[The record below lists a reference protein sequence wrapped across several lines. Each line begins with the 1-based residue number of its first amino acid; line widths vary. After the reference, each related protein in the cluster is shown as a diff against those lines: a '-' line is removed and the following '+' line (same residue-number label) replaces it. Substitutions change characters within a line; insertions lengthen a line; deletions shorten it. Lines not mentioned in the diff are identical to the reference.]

1 MATLSKKPAGASA
14 AKPAKMIDL
23 TKEKTSPAV
32 TKFVNRVNK
41 LFVMFLKKTNV
52 PVFMAMAKNASA
64 ESFFLDYDTYKA
76 VFGEIGIQLFEQCFL
91 TALNTA
97 IADDVT
103 AAIDKSAAFVGLWD
117 SHTIYD
123 IVTNATTIM
132 VGDEDGRRYFTA
144 HQYHTISSEDLA
156 KLEVGTYMPFDEYN
170 PNRFYQQVYHII
182 GLSVAIVKNIIKNRW
197 PKLYY
202 SDETSVVTGR
212 FYATLGAYLRDANV
226 SKIDTSEEYAERTVR
241 QFMDELDK
249 PLMTMTA
256 ALLDDSGLSHATVLS
271 FLSSIKL
278 HLVYNESASGKIGD
292 TTVTMMLVAESLNGK
307 PGVSFDITIKDL
319 MVCYEACLEG
329 EQASKTRIEKF
340 EKAIK
345 RYVNDLCMLAI
356 KVYIETA
363 MSDIVQES

>member
-1 MATLSKKPAGASA
+1 MATLSKKPAAASA
-14 AKPAKMIDL
+14 VKSAKMIDL

-32 TKFVNRVNK
+32 TKFITRVNK
-41 LFVMFLKKTNV
+41 MFVTFLKKSNV
-52 PVFMAMAKNASA
+52 PVFMATAKNASV

-91 TALNTA
+91 TALNTI

-103 AAIDKSAAFVGLWD
+103 SAIDKSDAFVGLWD

-123 IVTNATTIM
+123 IASNATTIM

-144 HQYHTISSEDLA
+144 HQYHTISADDLA
-156 KLEVGTYMPFDEYN
+156 KLAVGTYMPFDEYN
-170 PNRFYQQVYHII
+170 PNRFYQQVHHII
-182 GLSVAIVKNIIKNRW
+182 GLSVSVVKNIIKNRW

-212 FYATLGAYLRDANV
+212 FYATLGAYLRDGSV
-226 SKIDTSEEYAERTVR
+226 SKINISDPYEERTIR

-271 FLSSIKL
+271 FLSAVKL
-278 HLVYNESASGKIGD
+278 HLVYSESASGHVGD
-292 TTVTMMLVAESLNGK
+292 TTVTLMLVADSLNGK
-307 PGVSFDITIKDL
+307 PAVSFDITIKDL
-319 MVCYEACLEG
+319 MACYETCLEG
-329 EQASKTRIEKF
+329 KQASKTRIEKF
-340 EKAIK
+340 EKSIK
-345 RYVNDLCMLAI
+345 RYINDLCMMAI

-363 MSDIVQES
+363 MSDVVQES